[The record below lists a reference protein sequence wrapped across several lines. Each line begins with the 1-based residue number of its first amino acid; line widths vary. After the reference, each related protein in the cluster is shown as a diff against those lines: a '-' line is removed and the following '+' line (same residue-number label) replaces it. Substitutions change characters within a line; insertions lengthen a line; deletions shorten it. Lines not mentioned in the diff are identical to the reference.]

1 MNKQQLFHA
10 STPEEVLAAVD
21 ANTDG
26 LNTGQVD
33 ERRRHYG
40 ENRLPEPP
48 KRHAL
53 LRFLSHFHNVLI
65 YVLLASA
72 LVTAML
78 GHAIDTGVI
87 LAVVL
92 VNGLIGFIQEGRA
105 EQAMSAIRGMLAPRS
120 AVLRDG
126 RRVSVDAEEL
136 VPGDIVLVESGD
148 RVPADI
154 RLVAARGLLVEEAAL
169 TGESMPVEK
178 GTEPVDAAAVLG
190 DRKSMLFSGTL
201 VSAGAG
207 KGVVVATG
215 EYTELGLSLIHI

>member
-10 STPEEVLAAVD
+10 ITPEEVLAAVD

-26 LNTGQVD
+26 LTTGQVN

-40 ENRLPEPP
+40 ENSLPEPP
-48 KRHAL
+48 KKNAL

-92 VNGLIGFIQEGRA
+92 VNGLIGFINE
-105 EQAMSAIRGMLAPRS
+105 I
-120 AVLRDG
+120 
-126 RRVSVDAEEL
+126 
-136 VPGDIVLVESGD
+136 
-148 RVPADI
+148 
-154 RLVAARGLLVEEAAL
+154 
-169 TGESMPVEK
+169 
-178 GTEPVDAAAVLG
+178 
-190 DRKSMLFSGTL
+190 
-201 VSAGAG
+201 
-207 KGVVVATG
+207 
-215 EYTELGLSLIHI
+215 